1 MITDFKKLEH
11 ENSWEYGLRLIE
23 SKVNGEIDCDWQ
35 DIVEHLELDCHRDSL
50 RKATNVTCYSGL
62 EVAKYYKRKIEEMTL
77 KQSSDEANPYEEL
90 TLELEMK
97 KREIFKEKVKLQDL
111 RNTMRKEDRVEA
123 RWENAMEHLY
133 SSIKSLPPIK
143 IEFAKDNTGDAEAC
157 ILISDTH
164 FGKGVKTPHN
174 EYNLEIAKERLN
186 VLATQTIKYAKMHNV
201 GVLNIDILGDLIE
214 NNLHLDAQVDQ
225 VCDAM
230 EQVAYAGEFLS
241 QFIAHVSP
249 HFNQVRLHSVVGN
262 HDRVERN
269 YKDSRDVENYV
280 RLIDTFIELRT
291 GMKFERNNVDQ
302 EIEVYTLEN
311 GLTIALQ
318 HGHNVRSV
326 DTLVKDVSSYLD
338 MHIDYCHIGHFH
350 SFKVVKGTIVNGS
363 MCGSDKY
370 ANKLRF
376 NDKAS
381 QVFVVYHQDGS
392 QIVHNIILN

>member
-1 MITDFKKLEH
+1 MSFYNLEQY
-11 ENSWEYGLRLIE
+11 ENENDYEYGLRIIRA
-23 SKVNGEIDCDWQ
+23 KVDREIDLDW
-35 DIVEHLELDCHRDSL
+35 DEICNLLKLDCHRDSI
-50 RKATNVTCYSGL
+50 RKATSVTPYNGVA
-62 EVAKYYKRKIEEMTL
+62 VAKYYEEKIAKMVAEAIDN
-77 KQSSDEANPYEEL
+77 SDSNTIEDMIK
-90 TLELEMK
+90 ELEMK

-111 RNTMRKEDRVEA
+111 RNAMRKEDRVEA

-174 EYNLEIAKERLN
+174 EYNLEIAKERLDT
-186 VLATQTIKYAKMHNV
+186 LATQTIKYAKMHNV

-392 QIVHNIILN
+392 QIGRAHV